1 MVESQNSHPARLPM
15 VVLGPARGAAAA
27 ACRRLANAQTRVWA
41 GSTGVYVWRRPA
53 LSSRMIRHCLMLF
66 WI

>member
-1 MVESQNSHPARLPM
+1 M